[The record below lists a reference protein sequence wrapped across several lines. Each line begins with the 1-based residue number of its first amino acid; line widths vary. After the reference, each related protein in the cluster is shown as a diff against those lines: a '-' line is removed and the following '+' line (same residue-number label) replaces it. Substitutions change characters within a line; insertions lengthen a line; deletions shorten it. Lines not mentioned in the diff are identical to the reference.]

1 MWCDH
6 ADDVRGLGIGSGHLM
21 PEEHPD
27 RVYAALKEFFSVWLS
42 FRLWNLAMRNY
53 QPIKGRPVVEK
64 AGEA

>member
-1 MWCDH
+1 VWCDH

-42 FRLWNLAMRNY
+42 FRLLESGHAQLSAHQRAA
-53 QPIKGRPVVEK
+53 GR
-64 AGEA
+64 